1 MPKEGI
7 NMELIEHMKKEV
19 RNLDNHIN
27 RLEQEISEKK
37 RHKKGLEKALKQL
50 MPACEKQEVSMSK

>member
-1 MPKEGI
+1 
-7 NMELIEHMKKEV
+7 MELIEHMKKEV